1 MSLQRNSAKY
11 LYIYYLPTGMFVS
24 VSWVSFLIPPD
35 AVPGRIGLL
44 VTLFLVAT
52 NIFNTII
59 DVSPNTEGMT
69 AISSWMIAYMF
80 FVFLALLEYA
90 IILYFLLTRNVDK
103 LKKKRNELL
112 IIHDDDC
119 FLYRN
124 SETCQREEELA
135 AIKEQQ
141 LLMKVDSIFL
151 CVFPFVFVIFN
162 ALYWVLW
169 TTWWCLYIMYVEINF
184 LNIGS
189 YYFSTIFN
197 YNVMPFHYFFHISF
211 LYNLTRF

>member
-1 MSLQRNSAKY
+1 MSLSRNSAKY

-24 VSWVSFLIPPD
+24 VSWVSFLIPAD
-35 AVPGRIGLL
+35 AIPGRIGLL

-80 FVFLALLEYA
+80 FVFFALLEYA
-90 IILYFLLTRNVDK
+90 IILYFLLTRK
-103 LKKKRNELL
+103 RAALTKKRNELL
-112 IIHDDDC
+112 IIHDEDC

-124 SETCQREEELA
+124 SETSQMDEEIA
-135 AIKEQQ
+135 VIKEQQ

-151 CVFPFVFVIFN
+151 FVFPLIFGAFN
-162 ALYWVLW
+162 GLYWILW
-169 TTWWCLYIMYVEINF
+169 TT
-184 LNIGS
+184 
-189 YYFSTIFN
+189 
-197 YNVMPFHYFFHISF
+197 
-211 LYNLTRF
+211 